1 MPPESYET
9 ATSIEMAALSISALQ
24 AQGKDASPAALLDE
38 SYSACAA
45 T

>member
-1 MPPESYET
+1 MPSESYET

-38 SYSACAA
+38 SDSTSAV